1 MSCLQLEDVSFR
13 RTVLVQFLIA
23 FQYLEGY
30 SNNEI
35 EKTQAIL
42 TSKNAKSL
50 ATQALPKLTEE
61 QVCLVD

>member
-1 MSCLQLEDVSFR
+1 LEDVSFR

-23 FQYLEGY
+23 FQYLEGH

-42 TSKNAKSL
+42 TSKNAKPL
-50 ATQALPKLTEE
+50 ATQTLPKLTEE